1 MMAASALTLLSKRR
15 FGPFFATQACGAF
28 NDNLFKQAILL
39 LVTYRL
45 AEGQALMLNIAAG
58 LFILPFFLL
67 SMTGGRLADKYEKS
81 GLIRAIK
88 MAEVAIM
95 LFGGWALVSGS
106 VPALMALLCLMG
118 AQSALFGPVK
128 YAILPQHLHVDEL
141 VAGNAWVEAGTFLAI
156 LLGTMSAGILYGM
169 QDGLWVISVAVVVV
183 AVLGYGF
190 SRSIPSAPPNAPD
203 LELSWHPFAG
213 FRSLLDD
220 ARRQPAILNSI
231 LAISWFWFLGAS
243 YLTQFNLYTRDYLGG
258 DPTVATLMLTLF
270 SIGIGLGSAL
280 ASVLSRGGIELAL
293 VPIGALGLT
302 LAGGHLFWATPDQ
315 VPHALQT
322 AGQLWVSGEAG
333 AVWLDLAL
341 IGVFGGLYIVPL
353 YALVQH
359 RAEPRERA
367 RIIGLNNVLNALFMV
382 ASALFAI
389 LVLSGL
395 ELSLP
400 QYFLV
405 LALMNAVVAVYIFWQ
420 VPEFVARF
428 WVWLVGHTLYR
439 VRHEGMEN
447 VPQTGAAL
455 LVCNHVSYMDALI
468 IGGSI
473 TRPIRF
479 VMDWDIYR
487 APVLNVFFRL
497 VKAIP
502 ICSEKRNP
510 DVYHAAFEAIHK
522 ALSDGELVCI
532 FPEGRLTTDGEIG
545 VFRPGV
551 ERILARDPVPVIPV
565 ALCGLWG
572 SFFSH
577 KDGHALTKRP
587 RRFWSH
593 VLLKI
598 GEPMPPTSAAGAL
611 RQRVA
616 ALRGDAR

>member
-1 MMAASALTLLSKRR
+1 MAVSAWSLLGKRR

-45 AEGQALMLNIAAG
+45 SEGQALMVNVAAG

-81 GLIRAIK
+81 GLIRSIK
-88 MAEVAIM
+88 LAEVAIM

-106 VPALMALLCLMG
+106 VPALMVLLCLMG

-128 YAILPQHLHVDEL
+128 YAILPQHLSVEEL
-141 VAGNAWVEAGTFLAI
+141 VGGNAWVEAGTFLAI
-156 LLGTMSAGILYGM
+156 LLGTMAAGVLFGLN
-169 QDGLWVISVAVVVV
+169 DGLWIISVAVVVV
-183 AVLGYGF
+183 AVLGYGV
-190 SRSIPSAPPNAPD
+190 SRAIPEAPPNAPD
-203 LELSWHPFAG
+203 LRLSWHPFEG
-213 FRSLLDD
+213 FGELLND

-270 SIGIGLGSAL
+270 SVGIGLGSAL
-280 ASVLSRGGIELAL
+280 ASVLSRGTIELAL

-302 LAGGHLFWATPDQ
+302 LAGGHLFWATPNE
-315 VPHALQT
+315 VPDGLRT
-322 AGQLWVSGEAG
+322 AGQLWAAGDAG

-359 RAEPRERA
+359 RSEEQERA

-389 LVLSGL
+389 VTLTKLNL
-395 ELSLP
+395 TLP

-405 LALMNAVVAVYIFWQ
+405 LAVMNAVVAVYIFWQ

-439 VRHEGMEN
+439 VRHEGLEQI
-447 VPQTGAAL
+447 PQSGPAL

-468 IGGSI
+468 IGGAV

-487 APVLNVFFRL
+487 APGLNLFFRL

-502 ICSEKRNP
+502 ICSEKRNAE
-510 DVYHAAFEAIHK
+510 VYHAAFEAIHD
-522 ALSDGELVCI
+522 ALANGELVCI

-551 ERILARDPVPVIPV
+551 ERILARDPVPVIPM

-577 KDGHALTKRP
+577 KDGHALAKRP
-587 RRFWSH
+587 RRFWSR
-593 VLLKI
+593 VNLKV
-598 GEPMPPTSAAGAL
+598 GAPLPPTVSADAL
-611 RQRVA
+611 REHVA
-616 ALRGDAR
+616 QLRGDAR